1 MNIFNLRTFN
11 DASQRKYFDFSH
23 ERYSHASRRSGD
35 SGAQKN
41 ININF
46 NCGET
51 RSSPLKEYLRI
62 SAAARNE
69 PAHPF
74 RGYGKS
80 CGYTGLLTPPPSIGG
95 SIAILHRARYRA
107 IQIDAAGFTSRRLY
121 TRRVKSERF
130 HARGHLTLNPRATAK
145 TILAWR
151 ENIFSHCAIKT

>member
-1 MNIFNLRTFN
+1 MRTFN

-69 PAHPF
+69 PPHPF

-80 CGYTGLLTPPPSIGG
+80 CGYTGLLTPRLLSEALSPS
-95 SIAILHRARYRA
+95 SIARATGRFKSTRP
-107 IQIDAAGFTSRRLY
+107 DLRVAGY
-121 TRRVKSERF
+121 TQRVKSERF
-130 HARGHLTLNPRATAK
+130 HARGHLTLNPRATTK